1 LLFYNLG
8 ISKAHLKAVCR
19 QIVISCCFM
28 ARSMIDNTLF
38 SFKIYGFLFCFC
50 LIPILILGC
59 DLFER
64 DKNDSVLI
72 IGSRHITPDE
82 LKKDMAFITLGIG
95 MPEGLLTP
103 LRDQLIEQIIDHYL
117 IMEYGRENTI
127 TLSENE
133 LQQAINAIKK
143 GYTEDAF
150 QEALLRGYVDFE
162 EWKARLKE
170 QLLKNKIIKNA
181 ITSISP
187 PSYKEIQS
195 YYEENLDKFRY
206 PRMLEFRQIVTR
218 TKEEGENLLK
228 RLHNGELMSELARK
242 HSIAPEAENGGKVGW
257 VALGNLDESMEKV
270 LFSMSPGK
278 MSPVI
283 KTPYGYHIFEVLS
296 IRPEG
301 IKKLPDVISEIE
313 SKFIDEKREAAF
325 KKWLRELRTHF
336 KVKVN
341 KQLLN
346 TLELS

>member
-1 LLFYNLG
+1 
-8 ISKAHLKAVCR
+8 
-19 QIVISCCFM
+19 M
-28 ARSMIDNTLF
+28 ARSIISKTLF
-38 SFKIYGFLFCFC
+38 SFKIYGVLFCFC
-50 LIPILILGC
+50 LIPLLILGC
-59 DLFER
+59 DLFEK

-72 IGSRHITPDE
+72 IGSRNITPDE
-82 LKKDMAFITLGIG
+82 LKKDMAFMTLGMG
-95 MPEGLLTP
+95 VSKVLLSP

-117 IMEYGRENTI
+117 IIEYGRENTI

-133 LQQAINAIKK
+133 LQQAINSIKK
-143 GYTEDAF
+143 EYTEDAF

-162 EWKARLKE
+162 EWKDRLRE

-187 PSYKEIQS
+187 PSYKEIQR
-195 YYEENLDKFRY
+195 YYEENLNEFRY

-218 TKEEGENLLK
+218 TREEGEELLQ
-228 RLHNGELMSELARK
+228 RLRNGESMSELARK
-242 HSIAPEAENGGKVGW
+242 NSIAPEAENGGNVGW
-257 VALGNLDESMEKV
+257 VALGQLDESMEKV

-301 IKKLPDVISEIE
+301 TKKLPEVLSEIE
-313 SKFIDEKREAAF
+313 SKFIDQKREAAF
-325 KKWLRELRTHF
+325 KKWLGELRTHF

>member
-1 LLFYNLG
+1 
-8 ISKAHLKAVCR
+8 
-19 QIVISCCFM
+19 M
-28 ARSMIDNTLF
+28 AYSIIDKTLF
-38 SFKIYGFLFCFC
+38 SYKISGFIVCCCLF
-50 LIPILILGC
+50 PILILGC

-64 DKNDSVLI
+64 DKNDSVLV

-82 LKKDMAFITLGIG
+82 LKEDLQFITLGME
-95 MPEGLLTP
+95 MPEVLLNP
-103 LRDQLIEQIIDHYL
+103 LRDQLVEQMIDHYL

-133 LQQAINAIKK
+133 LQKTINGIKME
-143 GYTEDAF
+143 YTEDAF

-162 EWKARLKE
+162 EWKDRLRE

-181 ITSISP
+181 LTSISP
-187 PSYKEIQS
+187 PSYKEIKR
-195 YYEENLDKFRY
+195 YYEENQDEFKY

-218 TKEEGENLLK
+218 TKEEGESLLK
-228 RLHNGELMSELARK
+228 RLRNGELMSELARK

-257 VALGNLDESMEKV
+257 VAFGHLDESMEEV
-270 LFSMSPGK
+270 LFSMPPGK
-278 MSPVI
+278 ISPVI

-301 IKKLPDVISEIE
+301 VKKLTDVISEIE
-313 SKFIDEKREAAF
+313 SKFIDQKREAAF
-325 KKWLRELRTHF
+325 KKWLKELRTHF

-341 KQLLN
+341 KKLLK

>member
-1 LLFYNLG
+1 
-8 ISKAHLKAVCR
+8 
-19 QIVISCCFM
+19 M
-28 ARSMIDNTLF
+28 ARSIISKTLF
-38 SFKIYGFLFCFC
+38 SFKIYGVLFCFC
-50 LIPILILGC
+50 LIPLLILGC
-59 DLFER
+59 DLFEK

-82 LKKDMAFITLGIG
+82 LKKDMAFMTLGMG
-95 MPEGLLTP
+95 VSKVLLSP

-117 IMEYGRENTI
+117 IIEYGRENTI

-133 LQQAINAIKK
+133 LQQAINSIKK
-143 GYTEDAF
+143 EYTEDAF

-162 EWKARLKE
+162 EWKDRLRE

-187 PSYKEIQS
+187 PSYKEIQR
-195 YYEENLDKFRY
+195 YYEENLNEFRY

-218 TKEEGENLLK
+218 TREEGEELLQ
-228 RLHNGELMSELARK
+228 RLRNGESMSELARK
-242 HSIAPEAENGGKVGW
+242 NSIAPEAENGGNVGW
-257 VALGNLDESMEKV
+257 VALGQLDESMEKV

-301 IKKLPDVISEIE
+301 TKKLPEVLSEIE
-313 SKFIDEKREAAF
+313 SKFIDQKREAAF
-325 KKWLRELRTHF
+325 KKWLGELRTHF

>member
-1 LLFYNLG
+1 
-8 ISKAHLKAVCR
+8 
-19 QIVISCCFM
+19 
-28 ARSMIDNTLF
+28 MIGNVRF
-38 SFKIYGFLFCFC
+38 SFKVYGALFCLG

-72 IGSRHITPDE
+72 IGSRHITADE

-95 MPEGLLTP
+95 LPEGMLTP
-103 LRDQLIEQIIDHYL
+103 LRDELFDQVIDHYL
-117 IMEYGRENTI
+117 IMEYGRENNI

-133 LQQAINAIKK
+133 LQQAINGIKT

-162 EWKARLKE
+162 EWKARLRE
-170 QLLKNKIIKNA
+170 QLLKNKIIGNA
-181 ITSISP
+181 TPNVSP
-187 PSYKEIQS
+187 PSYEKIQR
-195 YYEENLDKFRY
+195 YYEEHQDEFRY

-218 TKEEGENLLK
+218 TKEEGENLLQ
-228 RLHNGELMSELARK
+228 RLRNGESMSDLAK
-242 HSIAPEAENGGKVGW
+242 KYSIAPEAENGGKVGW
-257 VALGNLDESMEKV
+257 VAPGHLDEPMEKI
-270 LFSMSPGK
+270 LFSMPPGK
-278 MSPVI
+278 KSPVI

-301 IKKLPDVISEIE
+301 LEKLPDVISEIE
-313 SKFIDEKREAAF
+313 SKFIDQKREAAF
-325 KKWLRELRTHF
+325 RKWLGELRTHF
-336 KVKVN
+336 TVKVN